1 MDLEKI
7 IAISDRGKADYFHGR
22 TKEINF
28 VKDILKL
35 SKEKKKGH
43 SILIQGAPGVGKTA
57 LLRELEKIGSETGW
71 TISRIE
77 LEALWNVNELYNC
90 LIDEKTSQEVNVN
103 VKLAAGTMH
112 FDRTER
118 TVSKTIRAINKPRI
132 LVLDEAQM
140 ISVGHQ
146 TDSPEIKKAAQ
157 LFNQLHNIELEHGLV
172 FLIAGLSDTRSI
184 FKQFKIS
191 RFNSDCVINLSVLEK
206 EAERSILKDY
216 LVQGAGV
223 DTNNPNLNGWIDPM
237 SEETYQW
244 AHHISSYGQVAS
256 EKVKNNHGLLSDEL
270 LFEGLKD
277 SRDKKNIYYNGRFV
291 ELEAPERASIFNAIF
306 ENEEKE
312 NVIVGF
318 KVKSD
323 FKTNPIIENSEKMFQ
338 EVIAR
343 GIL

>member
-1 MDLEKI
+1 M
-7 IAISDRGKADYFHGR
+7 Y
-22 TKEINF
+22 
-28 VKDILKL
+28 
-35 SKEKKKGH
+35 
-43 SILIQGAPGVGKTA
+43 
-57 LLRELEKIGSETGW
+57 
-71 TISRIE
+71 
-77 LEALWNVNELYNC
+77 
-90 LIDEKTSQEVNVN
+90 
-103 VKLAAGTMH
+103 

-118 TVSKTIRAINKPRI
+118 TISKTISAINKPLI

-140 ISVGHQ
+140 ISVGYQ
-146 TDSPEIKKAAQ
+146 IDSPEIEKAAQ